1 MVRAGAIEDAPAILS
16 SVLMYESNVGRHLPK
31 PELEIKWG
39 ATSGAVRIIARAVGG
54 RGPNAEYLFNTAAHL
69 DAMGVEDID
78 MAALA
83 GLVRGLIVKPAPPA
97 GGNS

>member
-1 MVRAGAIEDAPAILS
+1 M
-16 SVLMYESNVGRHLPK
+16 
-31 PELEIKWG
+31 
-39 ATSGAVRIIARAVGG
+39 GG